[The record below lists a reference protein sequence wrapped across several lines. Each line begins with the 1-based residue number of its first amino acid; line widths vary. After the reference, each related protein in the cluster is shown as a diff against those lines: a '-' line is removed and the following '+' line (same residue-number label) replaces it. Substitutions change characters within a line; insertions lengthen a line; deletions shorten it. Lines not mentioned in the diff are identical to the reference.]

1 MEPCFYSPEALL
13 TSIPVFP
20 LSFPPVDAILD
31 ESDGETPASA
41 FSDYRI
47 LEHLRGLPLP
57 GKHGRLRRNLRSTLP
72 PPIAEFLARLGVSED
87 KLQKANVILYYGN
100 VEILES
106 IREEQ
111 LGIES
116 AYREVSMQFAIALPF
131 RRTPEP
137 SLP

>member
-20 LSFPPVDAILD
+20 LSFPPVDAIFD
-31 ESDGETPASA
+31 ESAGEIPASA

-57 GKHGRLRRNLRSTLP
+57 GKRGRMQRNVRSTLP
-72 PPIAEFLARLGVSED
+72 PPIAELLTRLGVSED

-116 AYREVSMQFAIALPF
+116 AYREVSMQFSIALPS
-131 RRTPEP
+131 RRDA
-137 SLP
+137 

>member
-20 LSFPPVDAILD
+20 LSFPPVDAICD
-31 ESDGETPASA
+31 EPAGEFPVSA

-57 GKHGRLRRNLRSTLP
+57 GKCGRLRRNVRSTLP
-72 PPIAEFLARLGVSED
+72 SPIAELMGWLGVSED

-116 AYREVSMQFAIALPF
+116 AYREVSMQFAIALPS
-131 RRTPEP
+131 RRDA
-137 SLP
+137 

>member
-1 MEPCFYSPEALL
+1 MELCFYSPEALL
-13 TSIPVFP
+13 TSIPVCP
-20 LSFPPVDAILD
+20 LSFPPVDAIFD

-57 GKHGRLRRNLRSTLP
+57 AKYGRLRRNFRSTLL
-72 PPIAEFLARLGVSED
+72 PPIAELLVRLGVSED

-116 AYREVSMQFAIALPF
+116 AYREVSMQFAIALPS
-131 RRTPEP
+131 RRDT
-137 SLP
+137 